1 MFRRLAFISIL
12 ASIKAIASVDIGSDI
27 SGESKIGKSLLSKAR
42 KLENADDAE
51 VDMSWIARYSIKFHS
66 CHTIDAFGG
75 EENGGQEEGQS
86 PVGDKHLVHFQ
97 LCPTKSC
104 SAGSSKKKNY
114 CGDYVIELREFVESF
129 AEFKEE
135 EKEQECEAAMEAC
148 EYYNCNVDDDEAC
161 ENKCLASKGF
171 DYCIEDENE
180 EEFDLGEFLE
190 CREAEFGNNNNN
202 NNNNNNA
209 LYYMGPYCSNSG
221 SSIHLGVFTDSS
233 CSIQAKSNVYE
244 TYNYGATLP
253 YSKDS
258 IVDNKCHSCM
268 EVDDNDDDNGNDQY
282 YDAELIQLCEENYEQ
297 SAKCE
302 TNVADLDENTKNEF
316 SCTYINSVIPAMENV
331 HFRQGKSGAAAT
343 AFAWIFFFSTIGAA
357 AFAYTLHQKVQRASV
372 QL

>member
-1 MFRRLAFISIL
+1 M
-12 ASIKAIASVDIGSDI
+12 G
-27 SGESKIGKSLLSKAR
+27 
-42 KLENADDAE
+42 
-51 VDMSWIARYSIKFHS
+51 
-66 CHTIDAFGG
+66 
-75 EENGGQEEGQS
+75 
-86 PVGDKHLVHFQ
+86 
-97 LCPTKSC
+97 C

-297 SAKCE
+297 SANVKQMWPTWMRTQR
-302 TNVADLDENTKNEF
+302 TNFLVPTSTQLSLQWRMFILGKERVELQPLLLPGSSFFQLLVLQHLHTH
-316 SCTYINSVIPAMENV
+316 YIKRFNALLFN
-331 HFRQGKSGAAAT
+331 FK
-343 AFAWIFFFSTIGAA
+343 W
-357 AFAYTLHQKVQRASV
+357 LK
-372 QL
+372 